1 MKKLTMK
8 DIGKL
13 VNVSQSTVSRVLSN
27 HPNVKEE
34 VRQRV
39 LKCIQDNNFV
49 PDISAKIM
57 RGESS
62 KILGFVSTNFANPY
76 YLEMVNYVEKEA
88 RKNGYTV
95 IVVNFEKDERLEKIH
110 FKELVTR
117 KVDGIISAPV
127 SAKNLKL
134 LKMSGIP
141 FVVLNEKISWVDSF
155 YTSLFNAGVEVAKY
169 FIKNNFKRVAYI
181 GEKESDKLK
190 GFLSEINRENH
201 LNSTESNILFT
212 LEKGF
217 RKKIPEKIK
226 KLDLKCDAIFFSS
239 DEIALLFIKEARKYN
254 INLYEKEM
262 VGFDNTIISQTLGI
276 TSIEQP
282 MENMCELAMKV
293 LLERIEKKNKTS
305 KIFNTE
311 LEPKLIIRK

>member
-1 MKKLTMK
+1 M
-8 DIGKL
+8 
-13 VNVSQSTVSRVLSN
+13 
-27 HPNVKEE
+27 
-34 VRQRV
+34 
-39 LKCIQDNNFV
+39 
-49 PDISAKIM
+49 
-57 RGESS
+57 
-62 KILGFVSTNFANPY
+62 
-76 YLEMVNYVEKEA
+76 
-88 RKNGYTV
+88 
-95 IVVNFEKDERLEKIH
+95 
-110 FKELVTR
+110 
-117 KVDGIISAPV
+117 
-127 SAKNLKL
+127 
-134 LKMSGIP
+134 
-141 FVVLNEKISWVDSF
+141 ISWVDSF